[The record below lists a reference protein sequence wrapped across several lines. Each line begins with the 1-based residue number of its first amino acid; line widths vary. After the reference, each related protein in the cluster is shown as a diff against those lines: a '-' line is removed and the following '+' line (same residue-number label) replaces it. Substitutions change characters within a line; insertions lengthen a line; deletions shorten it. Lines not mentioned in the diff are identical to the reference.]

1 MKLLINDVILNS
13 RNKDI
18 INFLYH
24 PIISVEDN
32 NEKEFIEFNHTFKE
46 KNFDNFYK
54 GISEIFKTISNQKK
68 KLILL
73 SQQKLLKLN
82 KIKE

>member
-1 MKLLINDVILNS
+1 VILNS

-54 GISEIFKTISNQKK
+54 GISPNDSKQYQIKK
-68 KLILL
+68 RKEFNFNIAT
-73 SQQKLLKLN
+73 
-82 KIKE
+82 KIIEAK

>member
-1 MKLLINDVILNS
+1 VILNS

>member
-1 MKLLINDVILNS
+1 MILNS

-54 GISEIFKTISNQKK
+54 GISEMIQNNIKSKK
-68 KLILL
+68 EKNLILL
-73 SQQKLLKLN
+73 SQQKLLKLK